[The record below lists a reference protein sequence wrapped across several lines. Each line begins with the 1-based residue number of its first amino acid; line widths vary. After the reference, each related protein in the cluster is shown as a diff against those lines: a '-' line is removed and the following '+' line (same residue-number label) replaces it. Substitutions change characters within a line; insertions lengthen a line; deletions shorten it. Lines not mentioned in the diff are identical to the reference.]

1 MSFKSNLVIAL
12 FVFYFILFY
21 FLHRRGLWLFEKTRA
36 RNKAKPIMTSIGDKI
51 SCTALEGLC
60 DVLPTSKGENEAF
73 PPPPPPS
80 NVVSLYTIPVTDT
93 PTLIGGKGRG
103 ASCFVLWNKPFEDS
117 VSTILLPIVGHVATA
132 RKRSHNGA

>member
-51 SCTALEGLC
+51 SCTVLKGLC

-73 PPPPPPS
+73 PPPTSPS
-80 NVVSLYTIPVTDT
+80 NVVPLYK
-93 PTLIGGKGRG
+93 LERG
-103 ASCFVLWNKPFEDS
+103 DSQIVLFSEINPFEDS
-117 VSTILLPIVGHVATA
+117 VSTILSPIVGHVVTA
-132 RKRSHNGA
+132 RKRSHIGA